1 MCVVCNS
8 VESVYS
14 KTAYLAVETDKLDTL
29 NVPVIKGLLENHS
42 LESIDALLINAC
54 LIVVIF

>member
-14 KTAYLAVETDKLDTL
+14 KTAYLAVETDMLSTL
-29 NVPVIKGLLENHS
+29 NVPVVNGLLENHS
-42 LESIDALLINAC
+42 LEAIEALLINAC
-54 LIVVIF
+54 LIAVIF

>member
-14 KTAYLAVETDKLDTL
+14 KTAYLAVETETLDTL

-42 LESIDALLINAC
+42 
-54 LIVVIF
+54 